1 MGINRQSVQLH
12 KILVD
17 VLQQPAES
25 HISYTPSSAHGLQH
39 DLIISYLPSSQ
50 LISVVHYFQ
59 ATGLPRYSAL
69 ALGGPTSG
77 ICNDSHLRP
86 ACHRWRHVYEISITG
101 SQIKLHIE
109 TWTKKKQLS
118 STERSER

>member
-17 VLQQPAES
+17 VLQQRAES
-25 HISYTPSSAHGLQH
+25 HISYTPSSAHGLQQMIFNMILSPKFSV
-39 DLIISYLPSSQ
+39 DLSCALDN
-50 LISVVHYFQ
+50 L
-59 ATGLPRYSAL
+59 TGLARFAQLFRWEAPRAASAMTL
-69 ALGGPTSG
+69 ICDQPVTGTS
-77 ICNDSHLRP
+77 
-86 ACHRWRHVYEISITG
+86 HVYEISI